1 MNSEN
6 IKQIGN
12 KIRCNQAS
20 IDETGEFIA
29 QILPTVVDDVNKVFA
44 PRQLIK
50 RDRITE
56 PLPIDKRQ
64 LSSYR
69 TRLGTMLEY
78 AMSSYMDAI
87 INKAFGSDLRLTF
100 AVAHEYPDFYMRN
113 EELFPAV
120 RIEMK
125 AVDADSD
132 EQAACFDVLSG
143 LIQGEKDVLIL
154 IAWEWRNDTLNTAIQ
169 YEYPFIF
176 AFIVVPAAEL
186 ARERDES
193 VRLRGGRV
201 DPDQILVPKKGSFG
215 ELTPDKG
222 NTGKI
227 LRMIHKSRKKDPFN
241 LSLDIQR
248 YLQFIDVVERRKNQG
263 IRLEDLDIEQE

>member
-1 MNSEN
+1 MMTETLLT
-6 IKQIGN
+6 IGT
-12 KIRCNQAS
+12 KIQQNQAS
-20 IDETGEFIA
+20 IDEICEFIS
-29 QILPTVVDDVNKVFA
+29 QLLPTVVDGINTIFA

-50 RDRITE
+50 RERTRE
-56 PLPIDKRQ
+56 PLPTDTRQ

-78 AMSSYMDAI
+78 AMSSYIDVI
-87 INKAFGSDLRLTF
+87 INESFGSDMRLTF

-113 EELFPAV
+113 TDLSPSI

-132 EQAACFDVLSG
+132 EQSARFDVLSG

-154 IAWEWRNDTLNTAIQ
+154 IAWEWKMGKLETGPGF
-169 YEYPFIF
+169 EHPFVF
-176 AFIVVPAAEL
+176 SFVVVPAAEL
-186 ARERDES
+186 AREREVS
-193 VRLRGGRV
+193 VALRGGRV
-201 DPDQILVPKKGSFG
+201 DPTQIMVPKKGSPG

-222 NTGKI
+222 NAGKI
-227 LRMIHKSRKKDPFN
+227 LRLIHRTRKKDPFN

-248 YLQFIDVVERRKNQG
+248 YLQFVDVVEHRKTNVTN
-263 IRLEDLDIEQE
+263 LSDLANED